1 MTLCRPELVVWR
13 WALAYRSA
21 MKRLVFCL
29 LLSLLLIETNGTTA
43 SDWPQWRGSSQDG
56 ISTGAAG
63 WFAGWPNDPQPAWSA
78 QVGIGFSSVAVVDG
92 RVFTLGNKE
101 DVDTVYC
108 LDAETGRV
116 IWSHS
121 YPCSLDARF
130 YEGGPSAT
138 PTVHNERVFTF
149 SKKGHLF
156 AFAAEDG
163 KVLWSRDLGKELD
176 LELPEWSF
184 AGSPLVH
191 GDLLIL
197 NAGSAG
203 TAVHAQTGEI
213 AWTSGRTRS
222 GYATPVAFE
231 FDGKTNVAIFSAKSL
246 VAVEPKTGRVLWEHP
261 WESPRDINAS
271 DPIILGDKVF
281 ISSESGSA
289 LIQMGKTSVTVL
301 WQHRNIMRN
310 YFNPSV
316 LIDGYLY
323 GIDGTTHRPTALTCL
338 DFNTGEV
345 QWTEPGFGSGALM
358 AADGKLIILDKG
370 ELIVVRAAPDRFTT
384 LARAQVMGGKCWT
397 VPVLAGEGIY
407 CRNAAGRLI
416 RVSLEGQQAV
426 SKSSAD

>member
-1 MTLCRPELVVWR
+1 MRIVP
-13 WALAYRSA
+13 A
-21 MKRLVFCL
+21 MKRLLSCWL
-29 LLSLLLIETNGTTA
+29 LLLLLVETNQAPA
-43 SDWPQWRGSSQDG
+43 SEWPQWRGSNQDG
-56 ISTGAAG
+56 ISSSDSG
-63 WFAGWPNDPQPAWSA
+63 WFAGWPANPEPEWSA
-78 QVGIGFSSVAVVDG
+78 EVGIGFSSVAVAQG
-92 RVFTLGNKE
+92 RVFTMGNKR

-121 YPCSLDARF
+121 YPCALDARY

-138 PTVHNERVFTF
+138 PTVHEGKVFTF

-156 AFAAEDG
+156 ALEAEKG
-163 KVLWSRDLGKELD
+163 KVLWTRDLRKELNLD
-176 LELPEWSF
+176 LPEWSF

-191 GDLLIL
+191 GELVIL

-203 TAVHAQTGEI
+203 TAVHKDTGEI
-213 AWTSGRTRS
+213 VWTSGRTRS

-231 FDGKTNVAIFSAKSL
+231 FNGNLAVAIFSAKSL

-271 DPIILGDKVF
+271 DPIIFGDRIF

-289 LIQMGKTSVTVL
+289 LLQMRGEGVTVV

-338 DFNTGEV
+338 DFNSGEV
-345 QWTEPGFGSGALM
+345 QWSEPGFGSGALM
-358 AADGKLIILDKG
+358 AADGKLILLDKG
-370 ELIVVRAAPDRFTT
+370 ELIVVRAVHDRFTM

-397 VPVLAGEGIY
+397 VPVLAGGGIY
-407 CRNAAGRLI
+407 CRNAIGRLI
-416 RVSLEGQQAV
+416 RVPLDVQRRAG
-426 SKSSAD
+426 DI